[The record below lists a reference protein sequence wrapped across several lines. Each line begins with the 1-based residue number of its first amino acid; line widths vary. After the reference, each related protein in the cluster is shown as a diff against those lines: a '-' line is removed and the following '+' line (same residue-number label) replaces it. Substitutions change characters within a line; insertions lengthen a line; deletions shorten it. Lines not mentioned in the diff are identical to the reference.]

1 MSWLYSIIFASL
13 VFSGEGNLPI
23 RSFNLTDTS
32 VKQTVKADETER
44 FEQTYPLN
52 ANGKVS
58 VSNVNGSITIE
69 TWDNPQV
76 KLQYVKTGGS
86 KDSLAQVDINIE
98 ARQDAFRV
106 ETNYGTYNDRKQRG
120 YGSSD
125 RLQVEYRLTVP
136 RTAALDEIETVNGS
150 INISNAANTT
160 KASAVNGQI
169 KATNLRGTTNLST
182 VNGTVEADFDQL
194 QKGSKISLDTVNG
207 TVNLT
212 IPSDADAVL
221 KADTVNGKIDND
233 FGLPVRKGK
242 YVGKDLYG
250 RLGSGDVY
258 IKLSSVNGELSMKRK
273 NDGKNVNSATDLLPF
288 KNVQDDDRDDDDS
301 EDFSGVKP
309 PKPPKMPKLPKTPNP
324 PFPPIFDSS
333 VFDNETRKQVEQ
345 ALNEA
350 RKELGK
356 ITPEMQKQI
365 EESIRAA
372 NAAIKVKD
380 FNVKEMQEQ
389 IRLAREKY
397 RESAARMSNTFWSPN
412 IEKKSES
419 FAVTGIPK
427 VTIEA
432 GGGAVSVRGWDKPEV
447 QYFVTRISRTSF
459 QTPFDFKAEQNG
471 QDISIKAVGGAN
483 TAGFNEAGTMRLEIY
498 VPKKS
503 NLKIVAGGEIRLE
516 GITGEIDLSG
526 ADSAINVRDAGG
538 KIQIASNDG
547 EVRVI
552 GFRGEISAKS
562 FDGAIALEGD
572 FQKLSAQTF
581 NGNIILTLPDGANI
595 NIESNQDN
603 VQADG
608 IRLAATGSGQNV
620 HNWKVGGGG
629 ANHRLS
635 TTDGQIFIRSAG
647 IIKTN

>member
-13 VFSGEGNLPI
+13 VFSSEGSLPI
-23 RSFNLTDTS
+23 RNFNLTDGN
-32 VKQTVKADETER
+32 VKQVVQADETER

-58 VSNVNGSITIE
+58 VSNINGSITVE
-69 TWDNPQV
+69 TWDSPQV
-76 KLQYVKTGGS
+76 KLQYVKTGGN
-86 KDSLAQVDINIE
+86 KESLSQVDINIE
-98 ARQDAFRV
+98 ARQEAFRV
-106 ETNYGTYNDRKQRG
+106 ETDYGSYNDRKQRG

-136 RTAALDEIETVNGS
+136 RTAVLDEIETVNGS

-212 IPSDADAVL
+212 IPSDADAIL

-250 RLGSGDVY
+250 RIGSGDVL

-273 NDGKNVNSATDLLPF
+273 NDGKNVNSATDLLPV
-288 KNVQDDDRDDDDS
+288 KNGNDDEDDDG
-301 EDFSGVKP
+301 FSVPAP
-309 PKPPKMPKLPKTPNP
+309 PNAPRSPRPPRTPRP
-324 PFPPIFDSS
+324 PFPP
-333 VFDNETRKQVEQ
+333 VFDGSAFDAETQKQVEQ
-345 ALNEA
+345 ALKEA
-350 RKELGK
+350 EKEIGK

-365 EESIRAA
+365 EESIKQA
-372 NAAIKVKD
+372 NAAIKVKE
-380 FNVKEMQEQ
+380 FSVKEMQEQ
-389 IRLAREKY
+389 IKLAQEKY
-397 RESAARMSNTFWSPN
+397 REAAARMSNAFLSPN

-419 FAVTGIPK
+419 FAVKGVPK

-432 GGGAVSVRGWDKPEV
+432 DHGAVSVRGWDKSEV
-447 QYFVTRISRTSF
+447 QYFVTRISRTSA
-459 QTPFDFKAEQNG
+459 QKPLDFKAEQNG
-471 QDISIKAVGGAN
+471 QDISIKVADGENA
-483 TAGFNEAGTMRLEIY
+483 AGFNESNSVRLEIY

-503 NLKIVAGGEIRLE
+503 NLKIVTGGEIRLE

-552 GFRGEISAKS
+552 GFRGEIEAKS
-562 FDGAIALEGD
+562 IDGGIAMEGD
-572 FQKLSAQTF
+572 FQKLSAQTAD
-581 NGNIILTLPDGANI
+581 GTIILTLPESSNV
-595 NIESNQDN
+595 NIESNRQDIT
-603 VQADG
+603 ADG
-608 IRLAATGSGQNV
+608 IALTRSGTEKN
-620 HNWKVGGGG
+620 NYTWKVGGGG

-635 TTDGQIFIRSAG
+635 TTSDGQIFIRSAG
-647 IIKTN
+647 IIKAN